1 MQLSPSCQPEQP
13 GNTRS
18 CKQARTAFRTNT
30 CQDYC
35 QPDKPECGIQNN
47 DYLLP
52 PAGHWYDVLTM
63 PINSNPTNT
72 EHAGNELPDT
82 VLREQV
88 CLLYQQATAPLLLSQ
103 ANAFILSAV
112 LWSALSPSLLLGWL
126 GLFSVVISTRLYWV
140 QRGLR
145 RLPHA
150 TDVLIWRNTFGLGVF
165 ISGCLWGVAGSLLF
179 PGESAQHLVF
189 LAIIL
194 AGTSAGGMT
203 TLSWVRGIFPLFL
216 LPMLTPFA
224 LRLMWQGT
232 LLSVSLA
239 LLIVLYSIVLL
250 NSSRSLYRTTTDAIR
265 LRFENLA
272 LANDLH
278 QTNRTLQAEQAALQE
293 ARNSYQDIFETA
305 SEGIYV
311 STPEGQLIRANPAL
325 ARLNG
330 YDSEAE
336 TLAAVHDI
344 ARESYVEP
352 HRRDE
357 FKRLL
362 ALHGQVENFT
372 SEIYRHKTR
381 ERIWVSENA
390 RAVYDQ
396 GRILFYQ
403 GTMRDITQQKQA
415 EQALIEAKEAAET
428 TARLKSEFLTT
439 ISHEIR
445 TPIHGVLGMTEL
457 LQTTTLDDKQQ
468 RYATN
473 IQRSGE
479 RLLRIVNDILDFS
492 NIVTGNLH
500 LEHTAF
506 SPRELLF
513 ELSHDCREQAQH
525 KQLKFSLI
533 IENALP
539 ERVLG
544 DRDRL
549 RQVLA
554 NLLGNAVKFTNQ
566 GSIELFVR
574 QEQNSADNTAGTET
588 LYFSV
593 KDTGVG
599 IPPELQSLIF
609 DSFVQADGS
618 LTRSQQGAGLGLA
631 ICQQLVELMGGQL
644 RVDSQPGTGS
654 TFSFSVTLER
664 ANSASNDS
672 NNNEEAVQT
681 TAPPDPPV

>member
-1 MQLSPSCQPEQP
+1 
-13 GNTRS
+13 
-18 CKQARTAFRTNT
+18 
-30 CQDYC
+30 
-35 QPDKPECGIQNN
+35 
-47 DYLLP
+47 
-52 PAGHWYDVLTM
+52 
-63 PINSNPTNT
+63 
-72 EHAGNELPDT
+72 
-82 VLREQV
+82 
-88 CLLYQQATAPLLLSQ
+88 
-103 ANAFILSAV
+103 
-112 LWSALSPSLLLGWL
+112 
-126 GLFSVVISTRLYWV
+126 
-140 QRGLR
+140 
-145 RLPHA
+145 
-150 TDVLIWRNTFGLGVF
+150 
-165 ISGCLWGVAGSLLF
+165 
-179 PGESAQHLVF
+179 
-189 LAIIL
+189 
-194 AGTSAGGMT
+194 
-203 TLSWVRGIFPLFL
+203 
-216 LPMLTPFA
+216 
-224 LRLMWQGT
+224 
-232 LLSVSLA
+232 
-239 LLIVLYSIVLL
+239 
-250 NSSRSLYRTTTDAIR
+250 
-265 LRFENLA
+265 
-272 LANDLH
+272 
-278 QTNRTLQAEQAALQE
+278 
-293 ARNSYQDIFETA
+293 
-305 SEGIYV
+305 
-311 STPEGQLIRANPAL
+311 
-325 ARLNG
+325 
-330 YDSEAE
+330 
-336 TLAAVHDI
+336 
-344 ARESYVEP
+344 
-352 HRRDE
+352 
-357 FKRLL
+357 
-362 ALHGQVENFT
+362 
-372 SEIYRHKTR
+372 
-381 ERIWVSENA
+381 
-390 RAVYDQ
+390 
-396 GRILFYQ
+396 
-403 GTMRDITQQKQA
+403 
-415 EQALIEAKEAAET
+415 
-428 TARLKSEFLTT
+428 RLKSEFLTT